1 MEEEH
6 VLMEKGLKYYNI
18 SPNMSRSEIR
28 QGFKL
33 LKEKISTSTLGR
45 HLGYYKKLPRG
56 P

>member
-6 VLMEKGLKYYNI
+6 VLMEKGLKDYNM
-18 SPNMSRSEIR
+18 SLNMSRSEIR

-33 LKEKISTSTLGR
+33 WKEKTSTSTSGI